1 MLKIYLD
8 TNVYCR
14 PSDDQSQKRIRA
26 ETLAFLKIL
35 QSVIEKQILLIG
47 SDIIDVEI
55 DKHPNEIKRER
66 AKSYQVYCSSHVEE
80 SEELVGIGKKLMEQ
94 AGLRPRDALHIAS
107 AAADKADYFITCDDK
122 VRNKKVKIVEV
133 LGYGLNVMTPVEYIK
148 KRGGG

>member
-1 MLKIYLD
+1 HRSSL
-8 TNVYCR
+8 
-14 PSDDQSQKRIRA
+14 SDQIGERFWGVED
-26 ETLAFLKIL
+26 IL
-35 QSVIEKQILLIG
+35 
-47 SDIIDVEI
+47 
-55 DKHPNEIKRER
+55 
-66 AKSYQVYCSSHVEE
+66 SYEVVHVEE
-80 SEELVGIGKKLMEQ
+80 SDELVGIGKKLMEQ